1 MTSTN
6 ISIGFSPQIPLPQ
19 EPLRAFADADAIKK
33 EVAAAILPPKT
44 PASME
49 DIVLLDTLRRAK
61 ASLQASP
68 FALDSKHAAPVRD
81 NLKMLVALAEKKL
94 TGVEPAPASAE
105 AIEAASAEPMP
116 SLQRADSGSL
126 AAIGDRL
133 AAAGQHKQAIM
144 LYMAADMNQADQ
156 TDVRYVVQAGKSL
169 LALGQPEQAEEAF
182 LLAQNQNIKNGG
194 DVAMPDSHAQ
204 IDQLLTTARAAIVN
218 SNSAPDTPRRN
229 DAATQKTAGSSFFN
243 DMSDQDID
251 IDFLL
256 SELGKLQHDTSQLRI
271 ESEQDA
277 IKSNRDIR
285 DQQITQKLEA
295 ILARNKAKAER
306 EAAAAKMNF
315 WNKLSKGLGMAAMLI
330 GLALA
335 PFTGGLSLLGTAYM
349 ALDFGL
355 ELGEHFSGVKMSIQ
369 SGLQIACE
377 KIIEFCASGSGTAE
391 DRQFWAGILGIVVNV
406 IAMIAVTVVSAGAG
420 ASKLLKIPNILK
432 KAPSEILKDK
442 KVFAVVLKSQEAL
455 GAEKSIEKAT
465 ESGLKEAGATGKK
478 VVSKFERNLQRK
490 LTLLRVARGAQFGGM
505 VAGGGTAVYGGVCA
519 YETAEAG
526 LELNSADV
534 QQAEIEKRQI
544 RLDKLFEQCSDDLK
558 LVAKEWQR
566 DIELLAE
573 ILSGN
578 IENRGKAINALFH
591 RPHLAA

>member
-1 MTSTN
+1 MNSTN
-6 ISIGFSPQIPLPQ
+6 ISIAFSPQIPLPQ
-19 EPLRAFADADAIKK
+19 EPLRAFVDAIKK
-33 EVAAAILPPKT
+33 DTAAAILPSKT
-44 PASME
+44 PASMA
-49 DIVLLDTLRRAK
+49 DIALLDTLRRAK
-61 ASLQASP
+61 ASLQASS
-68 FALDSKHAAPVRD
+68 FALDSEQAASARD
-81 NLKMLVALAEKKL
+81 DLKMLVGLAEQKL
-94 TGVEPAPASAE
+94 TGVEAERASAA
-105 AIEAASAEPMP
+105 AIETTPAEPIQA
-116 SLQRADSGSL
+116 LQRADAGSL

-156 TDVRYVVQAGKSL
+156 TDVRYVVQAGTSL

-182 LLAQNQNIKNGG
+182 LLAQQQNIKNGG
-194 DVAMPDSHAQ
+194 DVSMPDLHAQ
-204 IDQLLTTARAAIVN
+204 IDQLLTTAHTAIVN
-218 SNSAPDTPRRN
+218 SDSAPNALRGN
-229 DAATQKTAGSSFFN
+229 DAVTTQPTTRSSIFG
-243 DMSDQDID
+243 DMNDQDFD

-271 ESEQDA
+271 KSEQSA
-277 IKSNRDIR
+277 IKANRDMR

-295 ILARNKAKAER
+295 ILARNKAKAEH
-306 EAAAAKMNF
+306 EAAATKMSF
-315 WNKLSKGLGMAAMLI
+315 WNKLSKGLGMAAMLL

-377 KIIEFCASGSGTAE
+377 KIVELCSPSMAAE
-391 DRQFWAGILGIVVNV
+391 DRQFLAGILGIVVNV
-406 IAMIAVTVVSAGAG
+406 IAMIAVTVLSAGAG
-420 ASKLLKIPNILK
+420 APKLVKAVTDILK
-432 KAPSEILKDK
+432 KATPKILKSE
-442 KVFAVVLKSQEAL
+442 KVATFVVNSKEVLE
-455 GAEKSIEKAT
+455 AEKSIGKAT
-465 ESGLKEAGATGKK
+465 ESGLKGADATGKK

-490 LTLLRVARGAQFGGM
+490 LTLMKMARGAQFGAM
-505 VAGGGTAVYGGVCA
+505 VTGGGTAVYGGVCA

-578 IENRGKAINALFH
+578 IENRGKTINALFH

>member
-1 MTSTN
+1 MNSTN
-6 ISIGFSPQIPLPQ
+6 ISIAFSPQIPLPQ
-19 EPLRAFADADAIKK
+19 EPLRAFVDAIKK
-33 EVAAAILPPKT
+33 DTAAAILPSKT
-44 PASME
+44 PASMA
-49 DIVLLDTLRRAK
+49 DIALLDTLRRAK
-61 ASLQASP
+61 ASLQASS
-68 FALDSKHAAPVRD
+68 FALDSEQAASARD
-81 NLKMLVALAEKKL
+81 DLKMLVGLAEQKL
-94 TGVEPAPASAE
+94 TGVEAERASAA
-105 AIEAASAEPMP
+105 AIETTPAEPIQA
-116 SLQRADSGSL
+116 LQRADAGSL

-156 TDVRYVVQAGKSL
+156 TDVRYVVQAGTSL

-182 LLAQNQNIKNGG
+182 LLAQQQNIKNGG
-194 DVAMPDSHAQ
+194 DVSMPDLHAQ
-204 IDQLLTTARAAIVN
+204 IDQFLTTARIAIVN
-218 SNSAPDTPRRN
+218 SDSAPNAPRSN
-229 DAATQKTAGSSFFN
+229 EAATTQATSRSSFLN
-243 DMSDQDID
+243 NMNDQDFD

-271 ESEQDA
+271 KSEQSA
-277 IKSNRDIR
+277 IKANRDMR

-295 ILARNKAKAER
+295 ILARNKAKAEH
-306 EAAAAKMNF
+306 EAAATKMSF
-315 WNKLSKGLGMAAMLI
+315 WNKLSKGLGMAAMLL

-377 KIIEFCASGSGTAE
+377 KIVELCSPSMAAE
-391 DRQFWAGILGIVVNV
+391 DRQFLAGILGIVVNV
-406 IAMIAVTVVSAGAG
+406 IAMIAVTVLSAGAG
-420 ASKLLKIPNILK
+420 APKLVKPLTDILK
-432 KAPSEILKDK
+432 KAVPKILKNK
-442 KVFAVVLKSQEAL
+442 KVVAGV
-455 GAEKSIEKAT
+455 EKSIGKAA
-465 ESGLKEAGATGKK
+465 ESGLKAADATGKK

-490 LTLLRVARGAQFGGM
+490 LTLMKMARGAQFGGM

-591 RPHLAA
+591 RPYLAA

>member
-19 EPLRAFADADAIKK
+19 EPLRAFADADATKK
-33 EVAAAILPPKT
+33 EVAAAILPPQT

-61 ASLQASP
+61 ATLQASP
-68 FALDSKHAAPVRD
+68 FALDSEHAAPVRK
-81 NLKMLVALAEKKL
+81 NLKMLVDLAEKKL
-94 TGVEPAPASAE
+94 TGTGPASASAA
-105 AIEAASAEPMP
+105 AIEATPAEPMP
-116 SLQRADSGSL
+116 APQRADAGSL

-133 AAAGQHKQAIM
+133 AATGQHKQAIM

-156 TDVRYVVQAGKSL
+156 TDVRYVVQAGRSL

-194 DVAMPDSHAQ
+194 DVSMPDLHAQ
-204 IDQLLTTARAAIVN
+204 IDQLLIIARAAIVN
-218 SNSAPDTPRRN
+218 SNSAPETPRSN

-243 DMSDQDID
+243 GMNDEDID

-271 ESEQDA
+271 ASEQDA
-277 IKSNRDIR
+277 IKANRDIR

-306 EAAAAKMNF
+306 EAAEGKMNF
-315 WNKLSKGLGMAAMLI
+315 WNKLSKGLGMAAMLLGI
-330 GLALA
+330 ALA

-355 ELGEHFSGVKMSIQ
+355 ELGEHFSGTRMSIQ

-377 KIIEFCASGSGTAE
+377 KIVELCAPSMAAE
-391 DRQFWAGILGIVVNV
+391 DRQFLAGIIGIVVNV
-406 IAMIAVTVVSAGAG
+406 IVMVAVTVVSAGAG
-420 ASKLLKIPNILK
+420 VSKLSEAVKNILK
-432 KAPSEILKDK
+432 KVGKNK
-442 KVFAVVLKSQEAL
+442 KVITFTFKNGSVAR
-455 GAEKSIEKAT
+455 T
-465 ESGLKEAGATGKK
+465 TGATGKGNGFVAKIKGATTEGTSTRFRNFLK
-478 VVSKFERNLQRK
+478 VN
-490 LTLLRVARGAQFGGM
+490 RGVQIGALAVGS
-505 VAGGGTAVYGGVCA
+505 GTSVYSGICA
-519 YETAEAG
+519 YDTAEAG
-526 LELNSADV
+526 MELNSADV